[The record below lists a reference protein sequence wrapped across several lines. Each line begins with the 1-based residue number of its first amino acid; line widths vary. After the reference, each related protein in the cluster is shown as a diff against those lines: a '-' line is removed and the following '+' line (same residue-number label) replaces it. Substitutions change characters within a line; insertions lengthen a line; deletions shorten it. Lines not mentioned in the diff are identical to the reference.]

1 MFQKLVKWIQEK
13 RKSYTPLQNP
23 IEDHNTYMTENI
35 EQQVDLMYKK
45 VTGELE
51 VRSKSLIPLEN
62 TKESLEA
69 YHAVWSDKM
78 YIVTLLNTYVE
89 LLDRYYHELHKED
102 FITLQY
108 SHPLI
113 DNHIEE
119 AHTKRVQKVD
129 DMLKE
134 VPILFDKLKTSTCI
148 LDLIAILYDMP
159 DNQANIM
166 PILYMNLSKDLTKL
180 VNFHWNPTLENGTI
194 FERPV
199 GNPIFTE
206 DDEFKIMVIQHRANH
221 FIDEFVTT
229 TGTVS

>member
-1 MFQKLVKWIQEK
+1 MFQKLVKWVQKK
-13 RKSYTPLQNP
+13 RNRYNPLPKQ
-23 IEDHNTYMTENI
+23 IEDHNTYMSENI
-35 EQQVDLMYKK
+35 EQQIDLMYMK
-45 VTGELE
+45 VTGDLE
-51 VRSKSLIPLEN
+51 VRSKTLILLES
-62 TKESLEA
+62 TEESLET
-69 YHAVWSDKM
+69 YHTMWPDEM
-78 YIVTLLNTYVE
+78 HIVTLLNTYIE
-89 LLDRYYHELHKED
+89 LLDQYYHELHKED

-134 VPILFDKLKTSTCI
+134 VPILFDKLKASTCI
-148 LDLIAILYDMP
+148 LDLISILYDMP
-159 DNQANIM
+159 DKRANLI

-180 VNFHWNPTLENGTI
+180 LNFHWDPALENGTI
-194 FERPV
+194 FEGSV

-206 DDEFKIMVIQHRANH
+206 DDEFKIMVIQQRANH

-229 TGTVS
+229 SGTVS

>member
-1 MFQKLVKWIQEK
+1 M
-13 RKSYTPLQNP
+13 N
-23 IEDHNTYMTENI
+23 
-35 EQQVDLMYKK
+35 
-45 VTGELE
+45 
-51 VRSKSLIPLEN
+51 
-62 TKESLEA
+62 
-69 YHAVWSDKM
+69 
-78 YIVTLLNTYVE
+78 IVTLLNTYVE

-102 FITLQY
+102 FITLHY

-180 VNFHWNPTLENGTI
+180 VNFHWNSTLENGTI
-194 FERPV
+194 FEGLV
-199 GNPIFTE
+199 GNPFFTE